1 MPPLR
6 SPLQR
11 SAKRHACVTRAL
23 AFVGAIAAASGATT
37 ITTEGLARADEG
49 QSRTELAD
57 PARDQLDADLT
68 IVPDG
73 YGALFVP
80 ALESDLDPEASVIV
94 ELDGETLSVGKLGQ
108 RIPLPPGHYRA
119 LVGTGPRE
127 ARSASEIVVVAGE
140 TTTLAPSYGVMRIS
154 IVDPNGKPEDE
165 TYVVG
170 ALDTGRSYGP
180 FRPSFKPGQRA
191 SIALY
196 LPPGRYVFALGKDP
210 KARDNSVAV
219 LVAAGDVLHYRV
231 VVEDGRI
238 MRTEFGEAATV
249 REPSIFKVRWTLAA
263 DGTLGSRLNQL
274 SSYNG
279 DALTLGAY
287 TRLDLG
293 IDTGRHLAEAS
304 LLADFAAVGILSS
317 NGASEFPIQKVTD
330 DVRAEVLYN
339 YRLGGVAGPYAHAT
353 GYTSL
358 FPTRYYAPVD
368 LRAVTTNEAG
378 NVVRDEAFRKGD
390 DYRLFPELGPLV
402 VQEGAGIGTKVDL
415 ETFRFAFRGGL
426 AARQAFFFDGRAIT
440 SQAGTNLNLLQ
451 LDDVKTLGVEAT
463 AMCGITVRNLLD
475 IDSRLDGFLGENQ
488 FGSLFK
494 DEGKYRPV
502 YRWDTT
508 ASLKLSRHVALVYT
522 LGLRRDTQALEKD
535 QISHSLRLRLQWSV
549 F

>member
-1 MPPLR
+1 MPLR
-6 SPLQR
+6 PRFPRRLPHLGRTS
-11 SAKRHACVTRAL
+11 TRL
-23 AFVGAIAAASGATT
+23 LFVGLLAT
-37 ITTEGLARADEG
+37 GMLARAERSARAKEDGE
-49 QSRTELAD
+49 SRTELAG
-57 PARDQLDADLT
+57 PLRDQLDADLT
-68 IVPDG
+68 LVPEG

-80 ALESDLDPEASVIV
+80 TLEAEPDPEASVIV
-94 ELDGETLSVGKLGQ
+94 ELDGETLAVGHLGQ

-127 ARSASEIVVVAGE
+127 ARSVSEVDVSLGQ
-140 TTTLAPSYGVMRIS
+140 TTSLSATYGVMRVS
-154 IVDPNGKPEDE
+154 IVDGNGKPDDE
-165 TYVVG
+165 TYVIS
-170 ALDTGRSYGP
+170 ALDTGRTFGP
-180 FRPSFKPGQRA
+180 FRPTFKPGQRA
-191 SIALY
+191 STALY
-196 LPPGRYVFALGKDP
+196 LAPGRYVFALGKDP

-219 LVAAGDVLHYRV
+219 LVAAGDLLHYRV

-238 MRTEFGEAATV
+238 VRTEFGEADV
-249 REPSIFKVRWTLAA
+249 VKEPSIFRVRWTLAA

-287 TRLDLG
+287 TKLELG
-293 IDTGRHLAEAS
+293 IDTGRHLAEVS
-304 LLADFAAVGILSS
+304 LLADLAAVGILSS
-317 NGASEFPIQKVTD
+317 NGSSELPIQKVTD

-358 FPTRYYAPVD
+358 FPTRYYAPID
-368 LRAVTTNEAG
+368 LRAVTSNEAG
-378 NVVRDEAFRKGD
+378 TVVRDETFRKGA

-402 VQEGAGIGTKVDL
+402 VQEGAGLGTKVDL
-415 ETFRFAFRGGL
+415 ETFRFAIRGGL
-426 AARQAFFFDGRAIT
+426 GGRQAFFFDGRAVT
-440 SQAGTNLNLLQ
+440 SQAGSNVALLQ
-451 LDDVKTLGVEAT
+451 LDDVKTFGVEAT
-463 AMCGITVRNLLD
+463 AMAGVTVRNLLD

-494 DEGKYRPV
+494 GEGKYRPV

-508 ASLKLSRHVALVYT
+508 ATLKLSRHVALVYT

-535 QISHSLRLRLQWSV
+535 QIAHSLRLRLQWSV

>member
-1 MPPLR
+1 MPRPPTSLDAQPLR
-6 SPLQR
+6 R
-11 SAKRHACVTRAL
+11 TRRTLAVAL
-23 AFVGAIAAASGATT
+23 AAIA
-37 ITTEGLARADEG
+37 LAREGSAGADEG

-68 IVPDG
+68 VIPRG

-80 ALESDLDPEASVIV
+80 ALESEADPEASVIV
-94 ELDGETLSVGKLGQ
+94 EVDGETLAVGKLGQ

-127 ARSASEIVVVAGE
+127 SRSASEIVVVDGE

-154 IVDPNGKPEDE
+154 VVDPNGKPEDE

-170 ALDTGRSYGP
+170 ALDTGRTYGP
-180 FRPSFKPGQRA
+180 FRPSWKPGQRA

-196 LPPGRYVFALGKDP
+196 LPPGRYVFALGRDP
-210 KARDNSVAV
+210 KARENSVAV

-238 MRTEFGEAATV
+238 ARTEFGEAEVA

-287 TRLDLG
+287 TKLDLG
-293 IDTGRHLAEAS
+293 IDTGRHLAEIA

-330 DVRAEVLYN
+330 DVRTEVLYN
-339 YRLGGVAGPYAHAT
+339 YRLGGVAGPYAHAA

-358 FPTRYYAPVD
+358 FPTRYYAPAD
-368 LRAVTTNEAG
+368 ATAVT
-378 NVVRDEAFRKGD
+378 RDEAGAVLREETFRRGE

-402 VQEGAGIGTKVDL
+402 VQEGAGLGTKVDL
-415 ETFRFAFRGGL
+415 ETFRFAIRGGL

-440 SQAGTNLNLLQ
+440 SQVASRLELLQ
-451 LDDVKTLGVEAT
+451 LDDVKTFGIEAT
-463 AMCGITVRNLLD
+463 AMCGVTVRNLLD

-488 FGSLFK
+488 FGALFK